1 MACGRH
7 PSDVGMDGVNVLVP
21 PGPPAWNSY
30 LHGETCE
37 VVGLVYFK
45 VGELS
50 RGLVVFSSQFLVFW

>member
-1 MACGRH
+1 MACGRR

-37 VVGLVYFK
+37 VVRVVYFRM
-45 VGELS
+45 GELS
-50 RGLVVFSSQFLVFW
+50 RG